1 MANTMR
7 GAGDAIAAGLE
18 SIGIT
23 KERADRWAQA
33 VGLSGCGCEAR
44 QAWFNALIP
53 FRTTEHPQVVA
64 ATRHGACAERTE
76 GLDEIL
82 FAAECDPCDGRLC
95 VQVPGDTEQELWREV
110 SASALVASCFLAMPG
125 ETVDPEK
132 TFDLLRQNGFRSERV
147 NTNEPFPVERDKMRH
162 LFAMFSLP
170 DASLCWRTLYRN
182 VF

>member
-1 MANTMR
+1 MR

-44 QAWFNALIP
+44 QAWFNAMIP

-64 ATRHGACAERTE
+64 ATLHGACAERTE
-76 GLDEIL
+76 GLEEIL
-82 FAAECDPCDGRLC
+82 FAAECDPCDGRPC
-95 VQVPGDTEQELWREV
+95 VQVPGSTEQELWREV
-110 SASALVASCFLAMPG
+110 SASDRIAACFLALPG
-125 ETVDPEK
+125 QTVDTAK
-132 TFDLLRQNGFRSERV
+132 TFEVLRENGFRTERV
-147 NTNEPFPVERDKMRH
+147 DLHTPFPVERDNMRH

-170 DASLCWRTLYRN
+170 DETLCWRTLYRN